1 MPRAAAGHWR
11 ARTTPTPGAG
21 RRRATR
27 PSPKRW
33 TPGGSIGRWVAAPPR
48 PEDSFVVPPPDH
60 DRALPHAER
69 RGWSLARSYHS
80 HPRGGA
86 APSDTDIAKALD
98 PGWFY
103 LVVGLGAAPR
113 ITGWRIRAGVATEV
127 ELG

>member
-1 MPRAAAGHWR
+1 MVAVY
-11 ARTTPTPGAG
+11 PTPNDS
-21 RRRATR
+21 
-27 PSPKRW
+27 PS
-33 TPGGSIGRWVAAPPR
+33 

-60 DRALPHAER
+60 YRALTHAES
-69 RGWSLARSYHS
+69 RGWSLAGSYHS
-80 HPRGGA
+80 HPRGVA

>member
-1 MPRAAAGHWR
+1 MVAVYPRRTTRRARRTRSWSRLPITTADHAESAAGHWR
-11 ARTTPTPGAG
+11 APTP
-21 RRRATR
+21 
-27 PSPKRW
+27 
-33 TPGGSIGRWVAAPPR
+33 
-48 PEDSFVVPPPDH
+48 
-60 DRALPHAER
+60 
-69 RGWSLARSYHS
+69 
-80 HPRGGA
+80 PRGGA